1 MNKGTARILKNITQF
16 PGKAVAEAGHNLGI
30 AAKPVEKTTTREYM
44 DLIRDIYF
52 VPGAIEQIDNTLN
65 GRKDRKGPLS
75 KVQREMVMKNP
86 TISTLVKKLC
96 IERAVSEVT
105 ESISNDFFDGVNLS
119 GKIIGKDI
127 SDYKDFLALRDKA
140 FKDVFRKRSTFG
152 EFTSQFDELM
162 NVSIGYSKN
171 MLGKVDKVMQE
182 IAKMPN
188 WDNQRAK
195 AAKKIDQPTIAIM
208 ERMNGSDVHVA
219 QAADFIDF
227 MEGNAKVGS
236 LLGGPY
242 TFKELARMAATQDS
256 KKCVR
261 EMFKLQDERRRVES
275 SDVHCPD
282 KVTDDENKRISEAK
296 KNSDDQMKGVTKKRN
311 DDMKSGRITSFGEY
325 AESIIDLAKDERE
338 ARSLYSETVLS
349 VNNAVANR
357 EYVQSIKDRLDREQK
372 AQEDWE
378 KNLRELEN
386 LGKQYGGM
394 LHVEEIMGD
403 FVKVKEV
410 LDSSDGAAKEGDG
423 ASKDDS
429 GDER

>member
-1 MNKGTARILKNITQF
+1 
-16 PGKAVAEAGHNLGI
+16 
-30 AAKPVEKTTTREYM
+30 
-44 DLIRDIYF
+44 
-52 VPGAIEQIDNTLN
+52 
-65 GRKDRKGPLS
+65 
-75 KVQREMVMKNP
+75 
-86 TISTLVKKLC
+86 
-96 IERAVSEVT
+96 
-105 ESISNDFFDGVNLS
+105 
-119 GKIIGKDI
+119 
-127 SDYKDFLALRDKA
+127 
-140 FKDVFRKRSTFG
+140 
-152 EFTSQFDELM
+152 
-162 NVSIGYSKN
+162 
-171 MLGKVDKVMQE
+171 
-182 IAKMPN
+182 
-188 WDNQRAK
+188 
-195 AAKKIDQPTIAIM
+195 M

-261 EMFKLQDERRRVES
+261 EMIKLQAERTRTDNYEIQN
-275 SDVHCPD
+275 PD

-296 KNSDDQMKGVTKKRN
+296 KNSEDQMKGVTKKRN

>member
-105 ESISNDFFDGVNLS
+105 ESISNDFFAGVNIS

-127 SDYKDFLALRDKA
+127 SDYKEFLTLRDKA
-140 FKDVFRKRSTFG
+140 FKDVFRTRSTFG
-152 EFTSQFDELM
+152 EFTSKFDKLM
-162 NVSIGYSKN
+162 DVSIVHSKKV
-171 MLGKVDKVMQE
+171 LGKVDKVMQE
-182 IAKMPN
+182 TAKMPN
-188 WDNQRAK
+188 WEKQRAK
-195 AAKKIDQPTIAIM
+195 AAEKIDQPTIAVM
-208 ERMNGSDVHVA
+208 ERMNGSDVHVS
-219 QAADFIDF
+219 QAADFVDF
-227 MEGNAKVGS
+227 MNGKVGIDS
-236 LLGGPY
+236 LLSGPY
-242 TFKELARMAATQDS
+242 TFSELARIAATHDS
-256 KKCVR
+256 KKCVI
-261 EMFKLQDERRRVES
+261 EMVKLQDERRRVDS
-275 SDVHCPD
+275 SDVHYPD
-282 KVTDDENKRISEAK
+282 KVTADEKKRMEEAK
-296 KNSDDQMKGVTKKRN
+296 KNSEDQMKGVTKKRN

-338 ARSLYSETVLS
+338 AKSLYSSTVLN
-349 VNNAVANR
+349 VNMAVSNR
-357 EYVQSIKDRLDREQK
+357 MHVQKMKDRLDEVQAYQKVMDDHYRE
-372 AQEDWE
+372 
-378 KNLRELEN
+378 
-386 LGKQYGGM
+386 M
-394 LHVEEIMGD
+394 EEIGKRAASMLRIEDIMGEFED
-403 FVKVKEV
+403 VKEV
-410 LDSSDGAAKEGDG
+410 LDSRNGTAKEGDG
-423 ASKDDS
+423 ASIDDS

>member
-1 MNKGTARILKNITQF
+1 MNKGTARILRNITQF

-44 DLIRDIYF
+44 DLVRDIYF

-105 ESISNDFFDGVNLS
+105 ESISNDFFEGVNLS

-140 FKDVFRKRSTFG
+140 FNDVFRKRSTFG

-171 MLGKVDKVMQE
+171 MLGKVDKIMQE
-182 IAKMPN
+182 TAKMPN
-188 WDNQRAK
+188 WDKQRVK

-208 ERMNGSDVHVA
+208 ERMNGSDVHVV
-219 QAADFIDF
+219 QAADFVDF
-227 MEGNAKVGS
+227 MNGKVDIDS
-236 LLGGPY
+236 LLSGPY
-242 TFKELARMAATQDS
+242 TFSELARIAATHDS
-256 KKCVR
+256 KKCVI
-261 EMFKLQDERRRVES
+261 EMVKLQDERRRVES
-275 SDVHCPD
+275 SDVHYPD
-282 KVTDDENKRISEAK
+282 KVTDAEKKRIEGAK
-296 KNSDDQMKGVTKKRN
+296 KNSEDQMKGVTKKRN
-311 DDMKSGRITSFGEY
+311 EDMKSGRITSFGEY
-325 AESIIDLAKDERE
+325 AESIIDLVKDERE
-338 ARSLYSETVLS
+338 ARSLYSETVLN
-349 VNNAVANR
+349 VNMAVSNR
-357 EYVQSIKDRLDREQK
+357 MHVQKMKAQLDEVQASQK
-372 AQEDWE
+372 AMDDHY
-378 KNLRELEN
+378 REMEEI
-386 LGKQYGGM
+386 GKRAASM
-394 LHVEEIMGD
+394 LHVEDIMGE
-403 FVKVKEV
+403 FEEV
-410 LDSSDGAAKEGDG
+410 RAAIGSNGVTKEGDG